1 MYVFGFSFVPWQN
14 LKNTAGKSA
23 RSVVKIYVVNVFGLN
38 ETWLWPD
45 IKLKVELFGKMKR
58 SGIIESAR
66 NELHLTHNKEGRIF
80 LIFHITLIKCWKM
93 VVLRRSI
100 APLETV
106 LVSFRLSLPA
116 SSLCL
121 FYGRIKDGSIEEDGN
136 GQHLVV
142 GGGSPDCKHWSVEI
156 WDCSSQPPPL
166 FGARLHRSPCYI
178 IVPFSIVIFFVN
190 IAAIIIFFFIITIF
204 VMLSAYCSFI
214 RN

>member
-1 MYVFGFSFVPWQN
+1 MKILDL
-14 LKNTAGKSA
+14 LKQLEMN
-23 RSVVKIYVVNVFGLN
+23 I
-38 ETWLWPD
+38 TWLIIKREGSFYVSYHPD
-45 IKLKVELFGKMKR
+45 QMLEDKKWLYWEGEL
-58 SGIIESAR
+58 
-66 NELHLTHNKEGRIF
+66 LHLK
-80 LIFHITLIKCWKM
+80 
-93 VVLRRSI
+93 
-100 APLETV
+100 
-106 LVSFRLSLPA
+106 LSLCLYGCFCPA

-178 IVPFSIVIFFVN
+178 IVPISIVIFFVN

-204 VMLSAYCSFI
+204 AMLSAYCSFT